1 LIELTLIDPVM
12 NLKPVLCLH
21 ILLICGVPAVLA
33 QTPAKPSQT
42 QTKVATPVSAKPAA
56 PVATK
61 SAAPVA
67 AKPTIAPATKT
78 TQLPTK
84 QNAAG
89 ANTANAKAD
98 ETKASDN
105 KGAKPIAKTTVK
117 TKSARTARSG
127 GFVPPPP
134 PSTPSFLAD
143 PAGLSLYYGAA
154 MPLEFLSRENL
165 KEKDKE
171 IGLQLNDAKRELDN
185 KKRSVDQRRERAVNF
200 EALFK
205 EGVISRRELENAQ
218 NEANDSGSEILR
230 LESKVA
236 ELQNLK
242 DRINKRL
249 QAANPQS
256 KSQKRKL
263 IH

>member
-1 LIELTLIDPVM
+1 M
-12 NLKPVLCLH
+12 NLKPALCLH
-21 ILLICGVPAVLA
+21 ILLICGVPGALA
-33 QTPAKPSQT
+33 QTPAKPSQPQAKVAAPVAAKPSAPVT
-42 QTKVATPVSAKPAA
+42 TKPATPVSAKPAA
-56 PVATK
+56 SVAAKPAAPVATK
-61 SAAPVA
+61 PAAPVA
-67 AKPTIAPATKT
+67 AKPAAPVA
-78 TQLPTK
+78 
-84 QNAAG
+84 
-89 ANTANAKAD
+89 
-98 ETKASDN
+98 
-105 KGAKPIAKTTVK
+105 AKPVAKTTVK
-117 TKSARTARSG
+117 SKAPRVGRAG

-200 EALFK
+200 EALFQ

-249 QAANPQS
+249 QAANPQA

>member
-1 LIELTLIDPVM
+1 M
-12 NLKPVLCLH
+12 NLKPALCLH
-21 ILLICGVPAVLA
+21 ILLICGVPGALA
-33 QTPAKPSQT
+33 QTPAKPSQP
-42 QTKVATPVSAKPAA
+42 QAKV
-56 PVATK
+56 
-61 SAAPVA
+61 AAPVA
-67 AKPTIAPATKT
+67 AKPSAPAATKPATPVAAKPAATPATKAPT
-78 TQLPTK
+78 PLPTK
-84 QNAAG
+84 TNAAG
-89 ANTANAKAD
+89 ASTTSAKAA
-98 ETKASDN
+98 ETKATDN
-105 KGAKPIAKTTVK
+105 KVAKPVTKTTVK
-117 TKSARTARSG
+117 PKAPRVGRAG

-200 EALFK
+200 EALFQ

-218 NEANDSGSEILR
+218 NEASDSGSEILR

>member
-1 LIELTLIDPVM
+1 M
-12 NLKPVLCLH
+12 NLKPALCLH
-21 ILLICGVPAVLA
+21 ILLICGVPGAFA
-33 QTPAKPSQT
+33 QTPAKPSPP
-42 QTKVATPVSAKPAA
+42 QTKVAA
-56 PVATK
+56 PVAAK
-61 SAAPVA
+61 PAAPVA
-67 AKPTIAPATKT
+67 AKPTSAAVTKALTQPAKS
-78 TQLPTK
+78 
-84 QNAAG
+84 NAAV
-89 ANTANAKAD
+89 
-98 ETKASDN
+98 TKAADD
-105 KGAKPIAKTTVK
+105 KVAKSVAKTTVK
-117 TKSARTARSG
+117 SKAPRVGRAAS
-127 GFVPPPP
+127 FVPPPP

-171 IGLQLNDAKRELDN
+171 ISLQLNDAKRELDN

-200 EALFK
+200 EALFQ

-218 NEANDSGSEILR
+218 NEASDSGSEILR